1 MSDSTSNT
9 GDGQAATATNDP
21 APSTQQGDNGFDA
34 AAWQQ
39 FATEVDLSP
48 EEARRRIDH
57 SRTWER
63 RAKDNHDAAQRLPQI
78 EQTLTETTQRAET
91 AEQRVADLEPENL
104 RLRVA
109 LETGLPAELIDR
121 LKGDNEDELKADAES
136 LLKLVVPDGDP
147 PARTPRP
154 VPSQGGDGGGAAGLN
169 EDRLLSDV
177 KNALRIS

>member
-1 MSDSTSNT
+1 MSDSNGTT
-9 GDGQAATATNDP
+9 GAGQAATATNDP
-21 APSTQQGDNGFDA
+21 APSTQQDGFDA

-39 FATEVDLSP
+39 FATEVGLDP
-48 EEARRRIDH
+48 DTARRKLDH
-57 SRTWER
+57 ARTWER
-63 RAKDNHDAAQRLPQI
+63 RAKDNADAAQKLPDL
-78 EQTLTETTQRAET
+78 EQTVQELTTKAET
-91 AEQRVADLEPENL
+91 VEGKLAELEPENL

-121 LKGDNEDELKADAES
+121 LKGDDEDELKADAES

-147 PARTPRP
+147 PARPPRP
-154 VPSQGGDGGGAAGLN
+154 VPSQGGDGGGTAGLN